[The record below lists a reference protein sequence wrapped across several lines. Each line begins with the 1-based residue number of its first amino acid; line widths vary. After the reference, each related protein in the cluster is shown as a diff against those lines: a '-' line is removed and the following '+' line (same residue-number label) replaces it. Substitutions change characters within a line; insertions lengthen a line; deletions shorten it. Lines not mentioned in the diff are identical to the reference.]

1 VKTYQLKALWP
12 LLQFE
17 TAKAPLLATLDAY
30 GGGLVKY
37 AVSQDGFW
45 LFSQI
50 EQPFNV
56 HESEGLTGFHPA
68 DLVPKQI
75 DGVDGYFHALQG
87 GAPLLPLPFTAAQL
101 IEFDR
106 RTGGLVVASIERG
119 NDTEGWIAELG
130 KNNPDAAELAS
141 GIHGGKWP
149 VDLADLADTKTDN
162 VSKPRFHL
170 AGGIVVPSASAK
182 AAKSVLD
189 EAQRQQDAI
198 RLMGISPDLL
208 KEIDRQ
214 KDMEKLIGGG
224 VSSLANATYL
234 QDIKQNQD
242 LLRAMHPSASEIAA
256 EALGRQLSSVGLGVD
271 THLQSQSVLQKEI
284 EKATGVGIGTVGEI
298 VRQHEREGLDAMQRH
313 INPSARDI
321 FEKMEREGI
330 EKALAD
336 AKGRETVIEF
346 TPPPFY
352 DHQAAINRQR
362 ERDREHAIETAR
374 LEEIARQEVRDEYAA
389 RKQAAPS
396 PATPVGTE
404 TQEARQKRRYD
415 LCIAAGLQMP
425 SDDYSHLPTGIG
437 ALARAENISTAA
449 FSKDVKTYIASRR

>member
-1 VKTYQLKALWP
+1 MVKTYQLKALWP

-17 TAKAPLLATLDAY
+17 TAAAPLLATLDAY

-45 LFSQI
+45 LFSQS
-50 EQPFNV
+50 QPFSAS
-56 HESEGLTGFHPA
+56 ESEGLTGFHPA
-68 DLVPKQI
+68 DLVPKRI
-75 DGVDGYFHALQG
+75 DGVDGYFYGMQD

-106 RTGGLVVASIERG
+106 RTAGLVVASIERG

-130 KNNPDAAELAS
+130 KNNPDAAELAR

-149 VDLADLADTKTDN
+149 VDLADLVDTKTDN
-162 VSKPRFHL
+162 APKPRFHL
-170 AGGIVVPSASAK
+170 AGGIVPSASAK
-182 AAKSVLD
+182 AAKSVFD
-189 EAQRQQDAI
+189 EVQRQQDAI

-214 KDMEKLIGGG
+214 KDMEKLVGGG
-224 VSSLANATYL
+224 ASRLADATYL
-234 QDIKQNQD
+234 QDLKRNQD
-242 LLRAMHPSASEIAA
+242 LLRAINPSASEIAA
-256 EALGRQLSSVGLGVD
+256 EALGRQLSTVGPGAD
-271 THLQSQSVLQKEI
+271 IYLQSQSMLQKEI
-284 EKATGVGIGTVGEI
+284 EKAAGVGIGTVGEI
-298 VRQHEREGLDAMQRH
+298 MRQHEREGLDALQRH
-313 INPSARDI
+313 INPSAHDI
-321 FEKMEREGI
+321 FEKVEREGI
-330 EKALAD
+330 EKALTNAER
-336 AKGRETVIEF
+336 RETVIEF

-352 DHQAAINRQR
+352 DHQATINRQR

-374 LEEIARQEVRDEYAA
+374 LAEIARLEARDEYAA

-396 PATPVGTE
+396 PAAPVGVE

-449 FSKDVKTYIASRR
+449 FSKDVKAYIASRR

>member
-1 VKTYQLKALWP
+1 MKTYQLKALWP
-12 LLQFE
+12 LLEFE
-17 TAKAPLLATLDAY
+17 TAKAPLIATLDAY

-45 LFSQI
+45 LCSQTQ
-50 EQPFNV
+50 QPFNV

-75 DGVDGYFHALQG
+75 DGVDGYFYALQG
-87 GAPLLPLPFTAAQL
+87 GTPLLPLPFTAAQL

-106 RTGGLVVASIERG
+106 RTGGLVMGNITRG
-119 NDTEGWIAELG
+119 SHTEGWIAELG
-130 KNNPDAAELAS
+130 KNNPDAAELAR

-149 VDLADLADTKTDN
+149 VDLADMVDTKTDD

-170 AGGIVVPSASAK
+170 ASGIVPSASAK

-189 EAQRQQDAI
+189 EVQRLQDAI
-198 RLMGISPDLL
+198 RLTGISPDLL

-214 KDMEKLIGGG
+214 KDLEKLVDGG
-224 VSSLANATYL
+224 VSRLADAIYL
-234 QDIKQNQD
+234 QDLKRNQD
-242 LLRAMHPSASEIAA
+242 LLRAMNPSASEIAA
-256 EALGRQLSSVGLGVD
+256 EALGRQLSSVGLGAD
-271 THLQSQSVLQKEI
+271 TYLQSQSVLQKEI

-298 VRQHEREGLDAMQRH
+298 VRQHEREGLDALQRH

-321 FEKMEREGI
+321 FDKVDRERL
-330 EKALAD
+330 EKAIAD
-336 AKGRETVIEF
+336 EEKHKTEIVF

-396 PATPVGTE
+396 PAAPVGAE

-425 SDDYSHLPTGIG
+425 SDDYAHLPTGIG

-449 FSKDVKTYIASRR
+449 FSKDVKAYIASRH